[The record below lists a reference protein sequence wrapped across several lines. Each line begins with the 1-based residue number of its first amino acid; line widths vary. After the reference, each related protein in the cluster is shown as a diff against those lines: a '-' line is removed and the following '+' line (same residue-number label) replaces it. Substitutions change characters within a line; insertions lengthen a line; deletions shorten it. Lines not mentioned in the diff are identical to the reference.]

1 MHFKAFIVNAMGV
14 GEIIF
19 YTGVA
24 SIWILFG
31 IGWVPFTYD
40 TQALVKPIW
49 IKKSGLLKK
58 LYFVTYRGEK
68 YFINYDEVKELI
80 MN

>member
-1 MHFKAFIVNAMGV
+1 MHFQAFIVNAMGV

-49 IKKSGLLKK
+49 IKKK
-58 LYFVTYRGEK
+58 RIAEK
-68 YFINYDEVKELI
+68 IIFCYL
-80 MN
+80 